1 MRKPS
6 PALVIA
12 LIALFVALTGTGT
25 AGDIARR
32 TTTAAV
38 SAGQAVGL
46 VKRGPRGP
54 RGPRGFR
61 GLPGPKGDAGA
72 KGDPGAKGD
81 KGDPGA
87 KGDKGDTGSP
97 GISGRE
103 LVVGAPTS
111 LNPGQFGAATVS
123 CPTGKTVIGGGGG
136 SEGEV
141 AISNTG
147 PPSNTQWG
155 VNAKNVSGSPVT
167 LFAYAICV
175 NVG

>member
-1 MRKPS
+1 M
-6 PALVIA
+6 
-12 LIALFVALTGTGT
+12 
-25 AGDIARR
+25 
-32 TTTAAV
+32 
-38 SAGQAVGL
+38 
-46 VKRGPRGP
+46 KRGPRGP
-54 RGPRGFR
+54 RGR
-61 GLPGPKGDAGA
+61 AGSA
-72 KGDPGAKGD
+72 GCLVRRATRARRATRVTPAR
-81 KGDPGA
+81 
-87 KGDKGDTGSP
+87 GDKGDTGSP

-147 PPSNTQWG
+147 PPSDTQWG

-167 LFAYAICV
+167 LFAYAVCV
-175 NVG
+175 NLG